1 MTVEAGVKIKRAVGY
16 IRVST
21 AEQKEE
27 GYSLLGQ
34 RKNIE
39 LFAEKQGYEL
49 IDVYAD
55 EGISGKNI
63 IKRPGV
69 QSMLEDAKSG
79 KFDVLIIWK
88 LTRLGRSM
96 KDVMN
101 IAEILYSNNV
111 ELHSISESFDITTST
126 GKMMLGLLAN
136 FAEFERSQI
145 SENVKMAMKSLVKN
159 NKRFPGGRMLG
170 YRSDRDENGM
180 KILTIEPKEAQVV
193 QMIFSKYLEGNGYR
207 AIANVMNKMGYKTVK
222 GNTFSTIAIKDILMN
237 PTYTGMLR
245 YNRYEDWESK
255 RRKGY
260 NPNYILVEGTHEAII
275 DKETFGKVEERVKME
290 SKQPQ
295 WTHGGENILT
305 GLLRCPEC
313 GGAMAASNTTNKLKD
328 GTKKRIRYYSC
339 ANFRNKGATVCH
351 ANSIRADIAEA
362 FVLDRL
368 REVIA
373 FPENLN
379 KIIDEL
385 NQQIRSQRKPWE
397 LELQTIEKELVETQ
411 TKIDRWH
418 TLLKDTPELSS
429 ELSARIEQLEI
440 AYYTHKQRIQEL
452 NRILEVEGYKIK
464 KEDTKKVLELV
475 NALIE
480 DCDSKKTT
488 KAILKTFVDR
498 ITFDKESKSN
508 FKIYMTFDQVVI
520 DRLNE
525 FMSSEPTANSTAVG
539 SFVLPKI
546 LKITV

>member
-1 MTVEAGVKIKRAVGY
+1 MIVETGSNTKRAVGY

-39 LFAEKQGYEL
+39 MFAKKQGYEL

-69 QSMLEDAKSG
+69 QRLLEDANTG

-207 AIANVMNKMGYKTVK
+207 AIANTLNKMGYKTVK

-245 YNRYEDWESK
+245 YNRYEDWENK

-260 NPNYILVEGTHEAII
+260 NPNYILVEGTHEPII
-275 DKETFGKVEERVKME
+275 DKEIFGKVEERIKME

-295 WTHGGENILT
+295 WTHAGENILT

-313 GGAMAASNTTNKLKD
+313 GGAMAASNTTNKRKD

-339 ANFRNKGATVCH
+339 ANSRNKGATVCH
-351 ANSIRADIAEA
+351 ANSIQADVAES

-385 NQQIRSQRKPWE
+385 NQQIKSQRKPWE
-397 LELQTIEKELVETQ
+397 LELQTLEKELVETKA
-411 TKIDRWH
+411 KIDRWH

-429 ELSARIEQLEI
+429 ELGTRIEHLEI
-440 AYYTHKQRIQEL
+440 EYYNHKQRIKEL
-452 NRILEVEGYKIK
+452 NCMLEVEGYNIK
-464 KEDTKKVLELV
+464 RADSKKVLELV
-475 NALIE
+475 NALIGGSV
-480 DCDSKKTT
+480 SKKTP

-498 ITFDKESKSN
+498 ITFDKESKCD
-508 FKIYMTFDQVVI
+508 FKIYMTFDQLII

-525 FMSSEPTANSTAVG
+525 FMSSEPTAETNAVG
-539 SFVLPKI
+539 SFILPKI
-546 LKITV
+546 LKLSV

>member
-1 MTVEAGVKIKRAVGY
+1 M
-16 IRVST
+16 
-21 AEQKEE
+21 
-27 GYSLLGQ
+27 
-34 RKNIE
+34 
-39 LFAEKQGYEL
+39 

-69 QSMLEDAKSG
+69 QRLLEDAKTG

-101 IAEILYSNNV
+101 IAEILNSNNV

-207 AIANVMNKMGYKTVK
+207 AIANTLNKMGYKTVK

-245 YNRYEDWESK
+245 YNRYEDWENK

-260 NPNYILVEGTHEAII
+260 NPNYILVEGTHEPII
-275 DKETFGKVEERVKME
+275 DKEIFGKVEERIKME

-295 WTHGGENILT
+295 WTHAGENILT

-313 GGAMAASNTTNKLKD
+313 GGAMAASNTTNKRKD

-339 ANFRNKGATVCH
+339 ANSRNKGATVCH
-351 ANSIRADIAEA
+351 ANSIRAEVAES

-385 NQQIRSQRKPWE
+385 NQQIKSQRKPWE
-397 LELQTIEKELVETQ
+397 LELQTLEKELVETQ
-411 TKIDRWH
+411 AKIDRWH

-429 ELSARIEQLEI
+429 ELGTRIEHLEI
-440 AYYTHKQRIQEL
+440 DYYNHKQRIKEL
-452 NRILEVEGYKIK
+452 NCMLEVEGYNIK
-464 KEDTKKVLELV
+464 RADSKKVLELV

-480 DCDSKKTT
+480 DYDSKKTT
-488 KAILKTFVDR
+488 KAILKTFVNR
-498 ITFDKESKSN
+498 ITFDKESKSD
-508 FKIYMTFDQVVI
+508 FKIYMTFDQLII

-525 FMSSEPTANSTAVG
+525 FMSSEPTAETNAVG
-539 SFVLPKI
+539 SFILPKI
-546 LKITV
+546 LKLSV